1 MEDVEK
7 RAFLLD
13 FLNEIYS
20 TCDLLDIPVPDDIDD
35 ARELD
40 CLLKIARKIGCRLMP
55 FLTVTEIREFVLEY
69 SEEKAAELDEVYDKL
84 PLFKLRIVPWS
95 GLPVFYYRMNGEKI
109 FYEVMY
115 FPDTNVCIIA
125 KFSYRDLQSFKRLGD
140 FDTDTRIATGDDAQK
155 CIGILK

>member
-1 MEDVEK
+1 MVGTS
-7 RAFLLD
+7 RFLLQD
-13 FLNEIYS
+13 ER
-20 TCDLLDIPVPDDIDD
+20 
-35 ARELD
+35 RED
-40 CLLKIARKIGCRLMP
+40 
-55 FLTVTEIREFVLEY
+55 
-69 SEEKAAELDEVYDKL
+69 
-84 PLFKLRIVPWS
+84 
-95 GLPVFYYRMNGEKI
+95 